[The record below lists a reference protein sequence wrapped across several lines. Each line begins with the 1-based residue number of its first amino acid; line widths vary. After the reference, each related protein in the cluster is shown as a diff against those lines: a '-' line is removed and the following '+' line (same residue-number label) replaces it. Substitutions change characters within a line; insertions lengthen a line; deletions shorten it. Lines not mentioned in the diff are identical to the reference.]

1 MNENCLNMI
10 EESDNLTWVITGCAG
25 FIGSNLLKFL
35 LMNDQKVIGIDNFST
50 GSKRNLKLVE
60 EFVSK
65 KKWNN
70 FTFFESSL
78 STVDECN
85 SIIEGADIILH
96 QAALGSVPRSIRN
109 PIDSHNSNVN
119 SFLNILFSAK
129 ELEIK
134 KFIYASSS
142 SIYGDN
148 IELPKIESK
157 FGSPLS
163 PYALTKRIN
172 EMTADVFFRTYEFN
186 SIGLRYFNVFG
197 PMQNPEGE
205 YAAVVPKWIQAMIS
219 NKHVSINGDGLTSR
233 DFCYVENVV
242 EANILAA
249 LTNTQPGA
257 HTYNVALGDTTS
269 LNELFNYIKEILLA
283 NGIRYS
289 KKPNYL
295 AFRKGD
301 IKNSLA
307 DISAIRNNMSYSASY
322 SLYEGLKKT
331 IPFYIND
338 KEINN
343 V

>member
-1 MNENCLNMI
+1 MNVNCLNMI
-10 EESDNLTWVITGCAG
+10 KESNNLTWVITGCAG

-35 LMNDQKVIGIDNFST
+35 LANEQKVIGIDNFST
-50 GSKRNLKLVE
+50 GSKNNLKLVE
-60 EFVSK
+60 EFVSQK
-65 KKWNN
+65 RWNN
-70 FTFFESSL
+70 FNFFESSL

-85 SIIEGADIILH
+85 SIIAGADVILH
-96 QAALGSVPRSIRN
+96 QAALGSIPRSIKN

-129 ELEIK
+129 EFEIK

-142 SIYGDN
+142 SVYGDN
-148 IELPKIESK
+148 IELPKIEQN
-157 FGSPLS
+157 FGNPLS

-172 EMTADVFFRTYEFN
+172 EMTADVFFKTYEFN

-197 PMQNPEGE
+197 PMQNPAGE
-205 YAAVVPKWIQAMIS
+205 YAAVVPKWIQAMI
-219 NKHVSINGDGLTSR
+219 NDLEVSINGDGLTSR

-249 LTNTQPGA
+249 LTDNQPGA
-257 HTYNVALGDTTS
+257 HTYNVALGDTTN
-269 LNELFNYIKEILLA
+269 LNELFNYIKQILLD

-289 KKPNYL
+289 KEPNYL
-295 AFRKGD
+295 NFRKGD

-307 DISAIRNNMSYSASY
+307 DISAIHNDLSYSASY
-322 SLYEGLKKT
+322 SIYEGLKKT
-331 IPFYIND
+331 IPYYIND
-338 KEINN
+338 N